1 MEKITKAIEN
11 IIGFVSFGKIEL
23 SICVCKEEC
32 KKKECCKKES

>member
-1 MEKITKAIEN
+1 MEKVKKAIED
-11 IIGFVSFGKIEL
+11 IVEFVSFGKIKL